1 MARPRGNAQ
10 QGQAYAD
17 CERLCNCG
25 LRFHHEPP
33 CYSHIQGDM
42 VIACVC
48 PDHPESAPPAK
59 ANVEDA

>member
-1 MARPRGNAQ
+1 MPRPRGNGQ
-10 QGQAYAD
+10 QDYAG
-17 CERLCNCG
+17 CQRLCNCG
-25 LRFHHEPP
+25 LRFHHDPP
-33 CYSHIQGDM
+33 CYAHIQGDM